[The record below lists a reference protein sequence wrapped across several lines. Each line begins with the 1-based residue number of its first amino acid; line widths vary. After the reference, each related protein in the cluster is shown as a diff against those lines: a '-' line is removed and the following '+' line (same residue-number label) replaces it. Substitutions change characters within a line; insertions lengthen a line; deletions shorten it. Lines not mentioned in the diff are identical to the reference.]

1 MSIAK
6 LEPVPLREIW
16 KKEDS
21 DFSTWLEQN
30 IDALSDAL
38 GFNLSVLQ
46 REKSTGAFQ
55 VDLVAEDEAG
65 QLVASRTS
73 LNPPITTTS
82 GSCSRS

>member
-46 REKSTGAFQ
+46 REKPAGAFQ

-82 GSCSRS
+82 GSCSCS